1 MCPTALRLRGPTGSL
16 DRVTAR
22 VTRRRQRRSI
32 FVRCAQRH
40 GREIVQQ
47 GDIVIHTQLHHRGF
61 FLATDGFDTAVQF
74 LGDFSNQETFSEQTQ
89 NFTLFRRETLV
100 AIATRADFFKQA

>member
-1 MCPTALRLRGPTGSL
+1 MCPAALRLRGTGGVVG
-16 DRVTAR
+16 RVSASA
-22 VTRRRQRRSI
+22 TRHRQRRSV

-61 FLATDGFDTAVQF
+61 FLATDGFNTAVQL
-74 LGDFSNQETFSEQTQ
+74 LGDFSDQETFSEQTQ
-89 NFTLFRRETLV
+89 NFTLFRLETLV
-100 AIATRADFFKQA
+100 AITTRADFFKQA